1 MLRRIAGLTA
11 ALFLAAPALAGEMD
25 AEFTGK
31 TAPRGAAVAKLTPK
45 AANTAQALHQDAKTD
60 KAKASELDAES
71 PAQARRG
78 WGGGGHGWGH
88 GGWGHGGW
96 GPGRGWG
103 GWGRGWGRGWGWG
116 YASWYRPWGW
126 GYGWGSPWYWG
137 GPYFSLSLGYPYY
150 AYYPYGYSIYGYPGY
165 FF

>member
-25 AEFTGK
+25 AEFTGR
-31 TAPRGAAVAKLTPK
+31 TAPKAAAVAKLTPK
-45 AANTAQALHQDAKTD
+45 AANTAQALHQDAKID

-78 WGGGGHGWGH
+78 WGGGWGHHGFHHHGFHHHHGW
-88 GGWGHGGW
+88 
-96 GPGRGWG
+96 
-103 GWGRGWGRGWGWG
+103 GWGWG

-150 AYYPYGYSIYGYPGY
+150 AYYPNGYSIYGYPGY